1 MSEFTD
7 QLRRNGEGNR
17 ALVVA
22 AALEIERLTAD
33 GTVLREL
40 ITQFDAAI
48 RRIATELT
56 GQACG
61 GVDTGDNINPETG
74 EPYGPGGHTGWLLA
88 KEAKK
93 LRDGNEQ
100 LHARLTCMCGSWVD
114 QHGLGDGHS
123 PVSMYDHALDKVTE
137 ERDEKDKELARLRF
151 RVKRGVWP
159 PAGLPE
165 SEWEKHVQE
174 WPKAQEALQK
184 AIEEIAARL
193 LAMGTGLTPVP
204 SDLKNVPYV
213 AMQKIAEW
221 IKTHEI

>member
-48 RRIATELT
+48 RRITTELT

-88 KEAKK
+88 SEAKK
-93 LRDGNEQ
+93 LR
-100 LHARLTCMCGSWVD
+100 
-114 QHGLGDGHS
+114 
-123 PVSMYDHALDKVTE
+123 E
-137 ERDEKDKELARLRF
+137 ERDRYKADLEWLIDNGMTGKDIHFALTQKDCPEHLRKRLEGKTCTQNSCSITYSERWDF
-151 RVKRGVWP
+151 
-159 PAGLPE
+159 PAKPG
-165 SEWEKHVQE
+165 
-174 WPKAQEALQK
+174 
-184 AIEEIAARL
+184 
-193 LAMGTGLTPVP
+193 
-204 SDLKNVPYV
+204 D
-213 AMQKIAEW
+213 
-221 IKTHEI
+221 